1 MFAKAISKLDIDEQN
16 KYSSQFQWFSKKV
29 AKALDDAGIRVVTL
43 DGQLYDPGMAVTPL
57 NIEDFE
63 ADDILYV
70 AQTMEPIIMQD
81 APNYGAYRNSCDRT
95 TMDIDRS
102 VDHKRSLVA
111 VRYLGVCGN
120 TVGNRCFNQLFQ
132 ACCIYLS
139 RMSWGIQAPFQGSIL
154 GVPHTQNAPSDLS
167 EVRT

>member
-1 MFAKAISKLDIDEQN
+1 MKDNDQTKVLRDNLISIASELYRFKSVFAKAISKLDIDEQN

-29 AKALDDAGIRVVTL
+29 TKALDDSGIRVVTL

-81 APNYGAYRNSCDRT
+81 N
-95 TMDIDRS
+95 
-102 VDHKRSLVA
+102 A
-111 VRYLGVCGN
+111 VIKTG
-120 TVGNRCFNQLFQ
+120 TV
-132 ACCIYLS
+132 
-139 RMSWGIQAPFQGSIL
+139 IL
-154 GVPHTQNAPSDLS
+154 GRA
-167 EVRT
+167 EK

>member
-1 MFAKAISKLDIDEQN
+1 MKDNDQTKVLRDNLISIASELYRFKGVFAKAISKLDIDEQN

-29 AKALDDAGIRVVTL
+29 TKALDDSGIRVVTL

-81 APNYGAYRNSCDRT
+81 N
-95 TMDIDRS
+95 
-102 VDHKRSLVA
+102 A
-111 VRYLGVCGN
+111 VIKTG
-120 TVGNRCFNQLFQ
+120 TV
-132 ACCIYLS
+132 
-139 RMSWGIQAPFQGSIL
+139 IL
-154 GVPHTQNAPSDLS
+154 GRA
-167 EVRT
+167 EK

>member
-1 MFAKAISKLDIDEQN
+1 MGEDYGRLKDNLVVIAGELHRFKGVFAKAISKLDIDEQN

-29 AKALDDAGIRVVTL
+29 TKALDDAGIRVVTL

-81 APNYGAYRNSCDRT
+81 NAVIKTG
-95 TMDIDRS
+95 S
-102 VDHKRSLVA
+102 V
-111 VRYLGVCGN
+111 
-120 TVGNRCFNQLFQ
+120 
-132 ACCIYLS
+132 
-139 RMSWGIQAPFQGSIL
+139 IL
-154 GVPHTQNAPSDLS
+154 G
-167 EVRT
+167 RTEK